1 MSRSLGDSEGDRV
14 GHSAEATTNMLPLR
28 NLLHPKNNQQ
38 QQQQQGKKFLCI
50 CASDGLLD
58 KVPALQVAQH
68 VATSFIENNPL
79 LPLEAAE
86 QLLLQA
92 SKEWLI
98 EVMGGDYRDDMT
110 IAVHKLELE

>member
-1 MSRSLGDSEGDRV
+1 MN
-14 GHSAEATTNMLPLR
+14 H
-28 NLLHPKNNQQ
+28 KNANTQP
-38 QQQQQGKKFLCI
+38 GKKFLCI

-58 KVPALQVAQH
+58 KVTPLQVAQH
-68 VATSFIENNPL
+68 VATSFLKNSPL

-92 SKEWLI
+92 SKGWLT